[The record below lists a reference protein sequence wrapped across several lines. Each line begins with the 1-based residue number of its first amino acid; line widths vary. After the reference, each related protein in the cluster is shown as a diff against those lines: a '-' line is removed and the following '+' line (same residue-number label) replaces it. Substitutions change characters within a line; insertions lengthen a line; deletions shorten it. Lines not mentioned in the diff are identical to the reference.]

1 MRSATVLQ
9 QQPKPDHYFASA
21 SSGNQTEG
29 VDGADEESTDSEST
43 SLTRSKFRSF
53 DIGVLEGFGRGKR
66 KDLVSNSRRLSPLPI
81 SSDGG
86 RGGDVLV
93 GRNGLSPGDSGS
105 DRRLSWDG
113 IRGGN
118 LGRALFDALE
128 GSPSK
133 PTRRPSSS
141 SSRTITATGS
151 RSSKT
156 RPSRVPPDP
165 IMREPTPPLTFD
177 SINSSFNPFPLF
189 HIRWNLI
196 PEIILIVG
204 PFLFALY
211 RLSTIAPSTTFPSI
225 STLPIH
231 SLLFLTF
238 TIPFIALFRRAT
250 SYFKVPFTDERGYR
264 DPQAADDGVT
274 VAILLPLLLAV
285 ACYWDTY
292 SSQNSGL
299 DAMQSLTELWESSGV
314 HASAK
319 SLSFNFSIS
328 IDPTIYSQPIEMA
341 RALLLARYE
350 LVLLTALNSL
360 VLLFHLAL
368 ARTILSVEKLPTNN
382 TKRFFGAMGVS
393 AIISSMVYLILIAWN
408 ASSLGWFLCLFFL
421 ALLVDGFIFLL
432 N

>member
-1 MRSATVLQ
+1 MKRT
-9 QQPKPDHYFASA
+9 
-21 SSGNQTEG
+21 T
-29 VDGADEESTDSEST
+29 
-43 SLTRSKFRSF
+43 FRSF
-53 DIGVLEGFGRGKR
+53 DIGVLEGFGRGK
-66 KDLVSNSRRLSPLPI
+66 KKEIVSNSRRFSPIPP

-113 IRGGN
+113 IRGGT

-133 PTRRPSSS
+133 PTKRLSSS
-141 SSRTITATGS
+141 SPRTITNAAG
-151 RSSKT
+151 RSSKM
-156 RPSRVPPDP
+156 RPSRLPPDP
-165 IMREPTPPLTFD
+165 IIREPTPPLTFD

-196 PEIILIVG
+196 PEILLIVG

-211 RLSTIAPSTTFPSI
+211 RISTIATSSTFPNI

-238 TIPFIALFRRAT
+238 TVPFIALFRRST

-274 VAILLPLLLAV
+274 AAILLPLLLAV

-292 SSQNSGL
+292 SSKNSGL
-299 DAMQSLTELWESSGV
+299 DSLQSLTELWESSGV

-319 SLSFNFSIS
+319 SLSNLTAF

-341 RALLLARYE
+341 RALLSSRYE

-360 VLLFHLAL
+360 VLLFHLGL
-368 ARTILSVEKLPTNN
+368 ARTLLSIEKLPKNN

-408 ASSLGWFLCLFFL
+408 TSSLGTIICFGLSLFFL
-421 ALLVDGFIFLL
+421 VY
-432 N
+432 